1 MGSDRRNKVGIGNVG
16 LHGMLYEGERTGNVV
31 SRLPRYQVLRLC
43 RRPLEYCVVMCIF
56 LF

>member
-1 MGSDRRNKVGIGNVG
+1 MGTDRRNKVGIGNVG

-31 SRLPRYQVLRLC
+31 SPLPRYQVLRLC
-43 RRPLEYCVVMCIF
+43 RRPLEYCVAMCIF